1 MTSTSARKL
10 SHYQRDLLVA
20 AVTST
25 GLLAGVVLAPA
36 PTLAILVE
44 RGLVTVSPTSGW
56 AFITATG
63 REAIGYYTAPLFTIE
78 QAEQM
83 PLFV

>member
-1 MTSTSARKL
+1 MATTRKL
-10 SHYQRDLLVA
+10 SRYQRDLLID

-25 GLLAGVVLAPA
+25 GLLAGAVLAPA

-44 RGLVTVSPTSGW
+44 RGLVTISPTSGW
-56 AFITATG
+56 AFITTTG
-63 REAIGYYTAPLFTIE
+63 REAIGYYTPGLFTID
-78 QAEQM
+78 APEQM